1 LIVNGYHERSTAEIL
16 TGAFLSDILC
26 IQNVLNAEDDMHR
39 SLVDVNDSTVA
50 GLGRL
55 AHFFGF
61 SEVMGRLYGALLL
74 HPGPLSLDELAEQ
87 LQISKGSVSMNMRA
101 LERWG
106 IAREV
111 WMRGERRK
119 FYTAEAD
126 FWKVI
131 RNVLSGREM
140 REVQMAVQVLS
151 ESVTKLRAAEGEL
164 TPEEKKLAAFYLE
177 RVAELHSF
185 FQFAQMALETVIA
198 SYEDLDFEDIK
209 KIEIG

>member
-1 LIVNGYHERSTAEIL
+1 MIQPLIL
-16 TGAFLSDILC
+16 TCGRLSAILC
-26 IQNVLNAEDDMHR
+26 FQNVLNVGCCLKEETMHA
-39 SLVDVNDSTVA
+39 SLLDVNDSTVA

-74 HPGPLSLDELAEQ
+74 HPGPLSLDDLAEQ

-106 IAREV
+106 IAKEV

-119 FYTAEAD
+119 YYDAEAD

-140 REVQMAVQVLS
+140 REVQMAVHVLS
-151 ESVTKLRAAEGEL
+151 DSVAKLKAAEAEL
-164 TPEEKKLAAFYLE
+164 TDEEKLLSAFYLE
-177 RVAELHSF
+177 RIAELQSF
-185 FQFAQMALETVIA
+185 FQFAQLALETVIA
-198 SYEDLDFEDIK
+198 SYEDLDFEEIK